1 MRSELVSFMVSPR
14 IVRLSFSAV
23 SAAVFAV
30 AAVAVAPV
38 QASGNVYRCG
48 NEYTN
53 QPSRIQRGGCVIV
66 TGGAVT
72 VVRNAGRGNARP
84 VSAAKAAV
92 PRKAAANVQ
101 AVSLPSSRH
110 VVASSVQRARDGGAR
125 NILQAELNKAM
136 QRLGELRREYNNG
149 EPERLGSEAKNYQ
162 KYLDRVAGLRAGIQ
176 RAESDIAGLQRELG
190 RAGS

>member
-1 MRSELVSFMVSPR
+1 MICAM
-14 IVRLSFSAV
+14 VRLRFFHLLSSAA
-23 SAAVFAV
+23 SAAVFLLAGMV
-30 AAVAVAPV
+30 TTSA
-38 QASGNVYRCG
+38 QASGRVYRCG
-48 NEYTN
+48 NDYTN
-53 QPSRIQRGGCVIV
+53 QPSRIQRGGCVLV

-72 VVRNAGRGNARP
+72 VVRNAGRGGGQPVAVAR
-84 VSAAKAAV
+84 AAA
-92 PRKAAANVQ
+92 PRRPAANVQ
-101 AVSLPSSRH
+101 AVSLPASRH

-125 NILQAELNKAM
+125 SILQAELNKAM

-190 RAGS
+190 RSGS

>member
-1 MRSELVSFMVSPR
+1 MFCAM
-14 IVRLSFSAV
+14 VRLRFFHLLSSAA
-23 SAAVFAV
+23 SAAVFLLAGMV
-30 AAVAVAPV
+30 ATPA
-38 QASGNVYRCG
+38 QASGSVYRCG

-53 QPSRIQRGGCVIV
+53 QPSRIQRGGCVLV

-72 VVRNAGRGNARP
+72 VVRNAGSGGGQPVAVAR
-84 VSAAKAAV
+84 AAA
-92 PRKAAANVQ
+92 PRRPAANVQ
-101 AVSLPSSRH
+101 AVSLPASRH

-125 NILQAELNKAM
+125 SILQAELNKAM

-162 KYLDRVAGLRAGIQ
+162 KYLDRVSGLRAGIQ

>member
-1 MRSELVSFMVSPR
+1 MFCAM
-14 IVRLSFSAV
+14 VRLRFFHLLSSAA
-23 SAAVFAV
+23 SAAVFLLAGMV
-30 AAVAVAPV
+30 AASA
-38 QASGNVYRCG
+38 QASGSVYRCG

-53 QPSRIQRGGCVIV
+53 QPSRIQRGGCVLV

-72 VVRNAGRGNARP
+72 VVRNAGRGGGQPVAVAR
-84 VSAAKAAV
+84 AAA
-92 PRKAAANVQ
+92 PRRPAANVQ
-101 AVSLPSSRH
+101 AVSLPASRH

-125 NILQAELNKAM
+125 SILQAELNKAM

-149 EPERLGSEAKNYQ
+149 EPERLGSEAKNYK
-162 KYLDRVAGLRAGIQ
+162 KYLDHVAGLRAGIQ

>member
-1 MRSELVSFMVSPR
+1 MMMFCAM
-14 IVRLSFSAV
+14 VRLRFFPLFSSAA
-23 SAAVFAV
+23 SAAVFLLAGMV
-30 AAVAVAPV
+30 TTSA
-38 QASGNVYRCG
+38 QASGSVYRCG

-53 QPSRIQRGGCVIV
+53 QPSRIQRGGCVLV

-72 VVRNAGRGNARP
+72 VVRNAGRGGGQPVAR
-84 VSAAKAAV
+84 AAV
-92 PRKAAANVQ
+92 PRLSAANVQ
-101 AVSLPSSRH
+101 AVSLPASRH

-125 NILQAELNKAM
+125 SILQAELNKAM
-136 QRLGELRREYNNG
+136 QRLGELRREYNSG
-149 EPERLGSEAKNYQ
+149 EPERLGGEAKNYQ

>member
-1 MRSELVSFMVSPR
+1 MFCAM
-14 IVRLSFSAV
+14 VRLRFFHLLSSAA
-23 SAAVFAV
+23 SAAVFLLAGMV
-30 AAVAVAPV
+30 ATPA
-38 QASGNVYRCG
+38 QASGSVYRCG

-53 QPSRIQRGGCVIV
+53 QPSRIQRGGCVPV
-66 TGGAVT
+66 AV
-72 VVRNAGRGNARP
+72 AR
-84 VSAAKAAV
+84 AAA
-92 PRKAAANVQ
+92 PRRPAANVQ
-101 AVSLPSSRH
+101 AVSLPASRH

-125 NILQAELNKAM
+125 SILQAELNKAM

-162 KYLDRVAGLRAGIQ
+162 KYLDRVSGLRAGIQ

>member
-1 MRSELVSFMVSPR
+1 MASLRFF
-14 IVRLSFSAV
+14 RLFPSALAAA
-23 SAAVFAV
+23 AAVLAV
-30 AAVAVAPV
+30 LAALPA
-38 QASGNVYRCG
+38 QASASVYRCG

-53 QPSRIQRGGCVIV
+53 QPSRIQRGGCVLV

-72 VVRNAGRGNARP
+72 VVRNAGRGNGRATPVASAMAPRTAAR
-84 VSAAKAAV
+84 SAQPAGGASAG
-92 PRKAAANVQ
+92 
-101 AVSLPSSRH
+101 H
-110 VVASSVQRARDGGAR
+110 VVAASVQRARDGGAR
-125 NILQAELNKAM
+125 SILQAELNKAM

-190 RAGS
+190 RSGS

>member
-1 MRSELVSFMVSPR
+1 MFCAM
-14 IVRLSFSAV
+14 VRLRFFHLLSSAA
-23 SAAVFAV
+23 SAAVFLLAGMV
-30 AAVAVAPV
+30 ATPA
-38 QASGNVYRCG
+38 QASGSVYRCG

-53 QPSRIQRGGCVIV
+53 QPSRIQRGGCVLV

-72 VVRNAGRGNARP
+72 VVRNAGRGGGQPVAVAR
-84 VSAAKAAV
+84 AAA
-92 PRKAAANVQ
+92 PRRPAANVQ
-101 AVSLPSSRH
+101 AVSLPASRH

-125 NILQAELNKAM
+125 SILQAELNKAM

-162 KYLDRVAGLRAGIQ
+162 KYLDRVSGLRAGIQ
-176 RAESDIAGLQRELG
+176 RAESDLAGLQRELG